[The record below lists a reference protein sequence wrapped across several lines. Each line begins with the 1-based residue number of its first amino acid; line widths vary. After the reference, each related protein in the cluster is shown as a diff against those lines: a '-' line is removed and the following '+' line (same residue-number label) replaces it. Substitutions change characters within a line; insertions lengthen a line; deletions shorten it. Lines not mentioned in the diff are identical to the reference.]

1 MTFQIKLVD
10 PQALSLHKV
19 SLFIA
24 QIFLGEL
31 QMQFY
36 ILLFTLFLSFQTN
49 AQQIKNLNIGIN
61 TLLLYQSSNRGNS
74 ALSEVR
80 NGFDLQESELQ
91 FTADVDPDW
100 KLSSFF
106 AIKKEVE
113 VDSTV
118 TPNTRSEEFIFEPEE
133 VFAETLSLDRVTLKF
148 GKFKAAFGNHN
159 KFHTHAFPFIDAPLF
174 QQNLLGE
181 EGLNDH
187 GTSAAILLP
196 AHWYSEVIFQ
206 ILSGQG
212 EGLDYFKSNSANQNI
227 QLIQVKNLWDL
238 SEQTTIELTGSGATG
253 KNTSNRTTNLLGAH
267 LTLKWRQDK
276 TQSFTWNTEVLE
288 RQNNQA
294 TDEKGSGLTSYV
306 QYQLNQRW
314 WLQARG
320 EYLKIKNQGPTNPE
334 PLPSTQ
340 KKYSALIGY
349 IPSEFS
355 GLRLQYDHLEDGSGE
370 PEQKLML
377 QMNLSIGAHPAHQ
390 Y

>member
-1 MTFQIKLVD
+1 MRFQ
-10 PQALSLHKV
+10 
-19 SLFIA
+19 
-24 QIFLGEL
+24 FL
-31 QMQFY
+31 
-36 ILLFTLFLSFQTN
+36 LLATLISFESH
-49 AQQIKNLNIGIN
+49 AQQVKNLNIGIN

-133 VFAETLSLDRVTLKF
+133 VFAETLGLDRVTLKF
-148 GKFKAAFGNHN
+148 GKFKAALGNHN
-159 KFHTHAFPFIDAPLF
+159 KYHTHAFPFIDAPLF

-181 EGLNDH
+181 EGLNDN
-187 GTSAAILLP
+187 GASAAILLP
-196 AHWYSEVIFQ
+196 ASWYSEITLQ
-206 ILSGQG
+206 LLSGQG
-212 EGLDYFKSNSANQNI
+212 EGLDYFKSNSANQNV
-227 QLIQVKNLWDL
+227 QLIQIKNLWDL
-238 SEQTTIELTGSGATG
+238 SENTTLELTGSGATG
-253 KNTSNRTTNLLGAH
+253 KNTADRTTNLLGAYV
-267 LTLKWRQDK
+267 TLKWRQDK
-276 TQSFTWNTEVLE
+276 TQSFTWNTEVME

-294 TDEKGSGLTSYV
+294 TDELGSGIATYV
-306 QYQLNQRW
+306 QYQVSQRW

-320 EYLKIKNQGPTNPE
+320 EYFKIKNQDLANLD

-355 GLRLQYDHLEDGSGE
+355 GLRLQYDQLEDGADK

-377 QMNLSIGAHPAHQ
+377 QMNFSIGAHPAHQ